1 MKRRDITKDAS
12 LVERAVV
19 AAFSAHGI
27 PSYRSAREVAD
38 RLCLTPQSV
47 TALLHAAWERG
58 LFSIHLN
65 LEAERAEQ
73 LELEEAV
80 RVRYALDGVL
90 LVPTSADI
98 EELGPRQDR
107 SVREQMVHAMAERVT
122 EHLDAVVRDTIG
134 RRRDASQAGREL
146 APLLLGV
153 GRGPHMR
160 PVADHVRCSRRRPRL
175 AAFEVW
181 PIVGMTGALN
191 SRGDDASPI
200 ATDIA
205 RAYGGVP
212 GQLPCPAF
220 VPPPEA
226 ALVVQPR
233 PVRQVIQRIRS
244 CDAVIAGLGALPQSP
259 EETDATLASD
269 AALNAELLRIA
280 RHAGAVGHVS
290 SFLFDAEGRPPTM
303 PYATIGIGLDGLRQ
317 MVKDGR
323 RQVVLVAGG
332 DERALAPLEVAL
344 RTGLASVLVSEA
356 ATARRLTGHQ
366 AAGGDLP
373 HPPSRGTP

>member
-12 LVERAVV
+12 MVERAVV
-19 AAFSAHGI
+19 AAFSANGI

-80 RVRYALDGVL
+80 RARWALDGVL
-90 LVPTSADI
+90 LVPTSADL
-98 EELGPRQDR
+98 EDLGRG
-107 SVREQMVHAMAERVT
+107 VREQIVHAMAERVT
-122 EHLDAVVRDTIG
+122 EHLDAVVRDAIG
-134 RRRDASQAGREL
+134 RRRDALQAGREL
-146 APLLLGV
+146 APFKLGV

-226 ALVVQPR
+226 SLVVQPR

-290 SFLFDAEGRPPTM
+290 SFLFDAEGRPPAM

-344 RTGLASVLVSEA
+344 RTGLASVLVSET

-366 AAGGDLP
+366 AAGGHLR
-373 HPPSRGTP
+373 PPSHRTL

>member
-12 LVERAVV
+12 MVERAVV

-80 RVRYALDGVL
+80 RARWALDGVL
-90 LVPTSADI
+90 LVPTSADL
-98 EELGPRQDR
+98 EDLGRG
-107 SVREQMVHAMAERVT
+107 VREQIVHAMAERVT
-122 EHLDAVVRDTIG
+122 EHLDAVVRDAIG
-134 RRRDASQAGREL
+134 RRRDALQAGREL
-146 APLLLGV
+146 APFKLGV

-226 ALVVQPR
+226 SLVVQPR

-290 SFLFDAEGRPPTM
+290 SFLFDAEGRPPAM

-344 RTGLASVLVSEA
+344 RTGLASVLVSET

-366 AAGGDLP
+366 AAGGHLR
-373 HPPSRGTP
+373 PPSHRTL